1 MAIEIFNRQENKYII
16 DEQTRDE
23 LERCLADHT
32 RLDAYNRAN
41 ETYSIT
47 NLYYDTDESTL
58 IRTSL
63 QKPDYKEKLR
73 LRAYGVPGPE
83 DTVFL
88 EIKKKLD
95 GRVYKRRSAIR
106 LSDAI
111 AFVASGALPEP
122 DPAHNRQVLK
132 EIAYL
137 LSVYPLK
144 PMLYL
149 AYERRALIGA
159 DRPDLRISFDT
170 HIRTR
175 RERLALEDGDD
186 GKPLLPEGRWLM
198 EIKSSGNMP
207 LWLARLLSELKV
219 FPTSFSK
226 YGFEY
231 KSLLSGQPQPD
242 GLIYIPPL
250 IPVPVRALHG

>member
-1 MAIEIFNRQENKYII
+1 MAIEVFNRKESKYII
-16 DEQTRDE
+16 DEWTKAE
-23 LERCLADHT
+23 LQH
-32 RLDAYNRAN
+32 RLNEQMRPDAYNRTN
-41 ETYSIT
+41 DTYSIT
-47 NLYYDTDESTL
+47 NLYYDTDDSIL

-95 GRVYKRRSAIR
+95 GRVYKRRSSIR
-106 LSDAI
+106 LSDATV
-111 AFVASGALPEP
+111 FVATGRLPEP
-122 DPAHNRQVLK
+122 DPGHNRQVLK

-137 LSVYPLK
+137 LSVCPLK

-149 AYERRALIGA
+149 AYERRALIGI

-175 RERLALEDGDD
+175 RERLSLADGDD
-186 GKPLLPEGRWLM
+186 GKPLLPEGQWLM

-207 LWLARLLSELKV
+207 LWLAHLLSELKV

-231 KSLLSGQPQPD
+231 KSLLAGQPQPD
-242 GLIYIPPL
+242 GLITLPPL
-250 IPVPVRALHG
+250 RPVPVRALHG

>member
-1 MAIEIFNRQENKYII
+1 MAIEVFNRQENKYIL
-16 DEQTRDE
+16 DEGTKAE
-23 LERCLADHT
+23 LEHRLSDHT
-32 RLDAYNRAN
+32 RPDAYNCEN

-47 NLYYDTDESTL
+47 NLYYDTDDSIL

-73 LRAYGVPGPE
+73 LRAYGVPSP
-83 DTVFL
+83 DDIVFL

-106 LSDAI
+106 LSDAT
-111 AFVASGALPEP
+111 AFVATGRMPES

-132 EIAYL
+132 EIAYM
-137 LSVYPLK
+137 LSVCPLK
-144 PMLYL
+144 PMLVL
-149 AYERRALIGA
+149 AYDRRALIGT

-175 RERLALEDGDD
+175 RERLSLADGDD

-198 EIKSSGNMP
+198 EIKTSGNMP
-207 LWLARLLSELKV
+207 FWLAHLLSELKI

-250 IPVPVRALHG
+250 MPVPVGALHG